1 MALNGSNG
9 TEASTVASA
18 TSSSSWKP
26 LRPQVSLAE
35 MSGITGNTGAFS
47 GVATGTGGATAA
59 NTGVAA
65 APSTPAAAANPAV
78 VASTAQDST
87 NQQKIPGPA
96 VDGGSASAAA
106 GAGVYNGNPA
116 PEASPAP
123 GKLAQ
128 AMLELGFDVE
138 GFSDTEIAEMIEGL
152 QSQASQATK
161 PASPQSPGSAAGS
174 GMSGGAGGNVG
185 GSDPS
190 TAAPAQQTI
199 AVDPVKEPAKATEKA
214 EPEKAE
220 RSRKYV
226 VPQLE
231 ETTRR
236 LLQAGVIKK
245 DQATGMFTAPA
256 GMETH
261 AAAVNSYTAATQKL
275 TEDLV
280 SDPYGTVHELAADA
294 IEREVS
300 RIREEFQKQLD
311 ERVKTEVEAIRGEKA
326 KEQESAEM
334 SRYIETDPD
343 GLYSRDESGA
353 FKSTEA
359 DDGSG
364 GKVAVR
370 ELSNRG
376 KVYDATWIAMQEAG
390 ITDQKKLHSL
400 ALKAAMAVPR
410 DQVAAQGTQAAQAGA
425 ANGSPAQAG
434 GNGVG
439 SRRQLLLVRSKE
451 AQAAGDVGGSP
462 VDRISTTPASP
473 TVKGRGRNRMPSLL
487 EMVESGKR

>member
-47 GVATGTGGATAA
+47 GVATGTGGAAAA
-59 NTGVAA
+59 NTGVVA
-65 APSTPAAAANPAV
+65 PAAAPAV
-78 VASTAQDST
+78 VASTVQGPVS
-87 NQQKIPGPA
+87 QKEVPDPPGVA
-96 VDGGSASAAA
+96 GGSASATP
-106 GAGVYNGNPA
+106 GDGV
-116 PEASPAP
+116 SPAAAAATPASP